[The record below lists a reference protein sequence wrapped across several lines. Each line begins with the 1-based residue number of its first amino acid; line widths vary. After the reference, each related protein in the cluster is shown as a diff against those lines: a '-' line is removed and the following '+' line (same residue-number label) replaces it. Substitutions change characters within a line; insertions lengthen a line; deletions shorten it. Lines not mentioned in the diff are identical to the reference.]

1 MSFIDDINKMLKG
14 VRQSKMSIWIGMGL
28 TILVTVLL
36 TLTIQLWLSQVVCLL
51 PILVALLAYYLP
63 TYFGLKDRKKLA
75 LFGLVLFLV
84 IGLSLGAALYKS
96 VEGYEVVELSSDD
109 DLLVQGTVSPSQGVP
124 GDIFDF
130 SVVLVSG
137 NATADVRLLLYNNWG
152 DPDDALNISMAFSHN
167 VTLDNSSIGA
177 LYTTNT
183 SSLEEGIYYFQYGAL
198 DGGVW
203 TETEQGFGPVNAELG
218 KVLSNSLMS
227 GVLYSFYSMAVLFYI
242 LILLTWWMDRSK
254 KKIFEMEQKRAQT
267 KDKKV
272 KDAKDEKFVCSDCGA
287 EVPAEAN
294 KCPSCGASFEEEE
307 LKCPQ
312 CSAKLLKS
320 DTKCWNCG
328 KKL

>member
-84 IGLSLGAALYKS
+84 IGLSLGAAQYKS

-167 VTLDNSSIGA
+167 VTLDDSSIGA

-218 KVLSNSLMS
+218 KVLSYYLMF
-227 GVLYSFYSMAVLFYI
+227 GVLNSFFNIAVLFYI

-254 KKIFEMEQKRAQT
+254 KKMAEMEQQRA
-267 KDKKV
+267 KV
-272 KDAKDEKFVCSDCGA
+272 KEKKGAEEKFVCSDCGA
-287 EVPAEAN
+287 EVPRDAD
-294 KCPSCGASFEEEE
+294 KCPACGAKFDDEE

-312 CSAKLLKS
+312 CSAKLLRT